1 MSDLKETKRFTPTIH
16 ILLKVEELHH
26 GVLGK
31 LSRVWV
37 SHGWVAGAGE
47 HMAPV
52 LPAGV
57 DASLPHLQEKTLLDA
72 VQDAVGEI
80 DLV

>member
-1 MSDLKETKRFTPTIH
+1 M
-16 ILLKVEELHH
+16 
-26 GVLGK
+26 
-31 LSRVWV
+31 

-80 DLV
+80 DLA